1 MDLFRYFIRFLYKI
15 RWYLIILPIISLIV
29 AWFLTRNMEHIYDTN
44 TTIYTGMIT
53 GYNLEGTTGSVG
65 GNSQTN
71 ITNLMLIVTTDN
83 TIHEVALRLFG
94 RCMMYGN
101 PNKDNNYISAE
112 HFRQLNAT
120 VPPEV
125 KALINRNSEDQTY
138 ANLKAYEKPTQ
149 NNYIFGLL
157 NYHQYFGIDNITSR
171 LKVLQLDQSDII
183 DIGYSANDAG
193 IAFNTLDILNKV
205 FARQYQQ
212 LRFGETN
219 NVIRFFEKEV
229 ARLYKVL
236 SNAEDDLIR
245 YNISKK
251 IINYEEQTKALTGLE
266 AQQQNFRNDQLMNYT
281 TSKALLDYLER
292 QLGNRAQ
299 VIRSN
304 REFTNQVRD
313 ISRIQSRIS
322 NLRIM
327 SSEGGGQNNESQ
339 EELAKAQRDLQKATG
354 RVTQLTKDIE
364 ASTFSTETGVKAN
377 DMLERWLEQ
386 LLLMEKTKA
395 EMTATDIMKENLER
409 QYLFYAPIG
418 ATIERKVRHIS
429 FIEGNYME
437 MLKALNAARMRQRN
451 LQMSTATLRVLNPPM
466 FPLNAQPT
474 NRIMILLG
482 SLLLTFMLTALWF
495 LIIEMLDRTLRDRMR
510 SERITQIPV
519 MGCFPKE
526 SNLRYRRFN
535 KTIADMAMKQLS
547 KSLLPH
553 FKEGQQNVLN
563 FFKEGQQNVLNLIST
578 DSGNGKSYL
587 AQELEN
593 YWISIG
599 LEVRRLTYDE
609 DFLAEDSKFI
619 LAKDIKD
626 LCPDILPNEIA
637 IVEYPNMDDNSISPA
652 LLNMGTINLM
662 VTRANRTWKDIDQK
676 ALKELQT
683 MLDDDHKDT
692 LFMYLTEASRYAVEE
707 FVGQLPPYTRF
718 NNFVYRISQ
727 LGLTATEN
735 EHSL

>member
-1 MDLFRYFIRFLYKI
+1 MDLFRYLVRFLYKI
-15 RWYLIILPIISLIV
+15 RWYLVILPMIALIV
-29 AWFLTRNMEHIYDTN
+29 AWFMTRHMERIYDTN

-53 GYNLEGTTGSVG
+53 GYNLEGGSGVAG
-65 GNSQTN
+65 GNQQTN
-71 ITNLMLIVTTDN
+71 ITNWMLIITTDN
-83 TIHEVALRLFG
+83 TIHEVSLRLLA
-94 RCMMYGN
+94 RCLMYGN

-112 HFRQLNAT
+112 HFRQLSAT
-120 VPPEV
+120 VPAEV
-125 KALINRNSEDQTY
+125 KALVNHNSESQTY
-138 ANLKAYEKPTQ
+138 ANLKAYEKPSQ
-149 NNYIFGLL
+149 ENYLFSLL
-157 NYHQYFGIDNITSR
+157 NYHPYFGINNITSR
-171 LKVLQLDQSDII
+171 LKVLQLNRSDII

-193 IAFNTLDILNKV
+193 IAYNTLDILNEV

-212 LRFGETN
+212 IRFGETG
-219 NVIRFFEKEV
+219 NVIKFFEKEV
-229 ARLYKVL
+229 ARLYRIL

-245 YNISKK
+245 YNVSKK
-251 IINYEEQTKALTGLE
+251 IINYDEQTKALTGLE

-281 TSKALLDYLER
+281 RAKHLLDYLER

-304 REFTNQVRD
+304 QEFTNQVKD

-322 NLRIM
+322 NLRLM
-327 SSEGGGQNNESQ
+327 SSEGGGMDTESQ
-339 EELAKAQRDLQKATG
+339 IELAKAQRDLQAATG
-354 RVTQLTKDIE
+354 RVTELTKDIE
-364 ASTFSTETGVKAN
+364 ASTYSTETGVKAN
-377 DMLERWLEQ
+377 EMLSRWLEQ
-386 LLLMEKTKA
+386 LLLLEKTKA
-395 EMTATDIMKENLER
+395 EMTATDIMKQSLDK
-409 QYLFYAPIG
+409 QYYFYAPIG
-418 ATIERKVRHIS
+418 ATLDRKARHIG

-437 MLKALNAARMRQRN
+437 MLKALNSARLRQRN
-451 LQMSTATLRVLNPPM
+451 LQMSTASLRVLNPPM

-482 SLLLTFMLTALWF
+482 AFMLTFMLTALWF

-519 MGCFPKE
+519 MGCYPKE

-547 KSLLPH
+547 KALLPH
-553 FKEGQQNVLN
+553 FQ
-563 FFKEGQQNVLNLIST
+563 EGQQNVLNLIST
-578 DSGNGKSYL
+578 DTGNGKSYL

-599 LEVRRLTYDE
+599 LQVRRLTYDE

-619 LAKDIKD
+619 LAKGIKD
-626 LCPDILPNEIA
+626 LCPDILPDEIA
-637 IVEYPNMDDNSISPA
+637 IIEYPNLDENSISPA
-652 LLNMGTINLM
+652 LLNIGTVNLM
-662 VTRANRTWKDIDQK
+662 VTRANRTWKDVDQK
-676 ALKELQT
+676 ALKEVQA
-683 MLDDDHKDT
+683 MLDEEHKDT

-707 FVGQLPPYTRF
+707 FVGQLPPYTKF

-735 EHSL
+735 EHGK

>member
-1 MDLFRYFIRFLYKI
+1 MDLFRYLVRFLYKI
-15 RWYLIILPIISLIV
+15 RWYLVILPLIALVV
-29 AWFLTRNMEHIYDTN
+29 AWFLTRNMERIYDTN

-53 GYNLEGTTGSVG
+53 GYNIEGGTGAAG
-65 GNSQTN
+65 GNAQTN
-71 ITNLMLIVTTDN
+71 ITNLMLIITTDN
-83 TIHEVALRLFG
+83 TIHEVSLRLFA

-120 VPPEV
+120 VPAEV
-125 KALINRNSEDQTY
+125 KGLINHNSEAQTY
-138 ANLKAYEKPTQ
+138 ANLKAYEKPSQ
-149 NNYIFGLL
+149 DNYLFGIL
-157 NYHQYFGIDNITSR
+157 NYHPYFGINNITAR
-171 LKVLQLDQSDII
+171 LKVLQLNNSDII

-193 IAFNTLDILNKV
+193 IAYNTLDILNEV

-212 LRFGETN
+212 IRFGETN
-219 NVIRFFEKEV
+219 NVIKFFEREV
-229 ARLYKVL
+229 ARLYRIL
-236 SNAEDDLIR
+236 TNAEDDLIR
-245 YNISKK
+245 YNISKR
-251 IINYEEQTKALTGLE
+251 IINYEEQTKQLTVLE

-292 QLGNRAQ
+292 QFGNRAQ

-304 REFTNQVRD
+304 KEFTSQVRD

-322 NLRIM
+322 NLRLM
-327 SSEGGGQNNESQ
+327 SSEGGNNNESQ
-339 EELAKAQRDLQKATG
+339 EELAKAQRDLQAATG

-364 ASTFSTETGVKAN
+364 ASTYSTETGVKAN
-377 DMLERWLEQ
+377 DMLSRWLEQ
-386 LLLMEKTKA
+386 LLLLEKTKA
-395 EMTATDIMKENLER
+395 EMTATDIMKKNLDD

-418 ATIERKVRHIS
+418 ATLDRKDRHIG

-437 MLKALNAARMRQRN
+437 MLKALNAARLRQRN
-451 LQMSTATLRVLNPPM
+451 LQMTTATLRVLNPPM

-474 NRIMILLG
+474 NRLMILLG
-482 SLLLTFMLTALWF
+482 AFMLTFMLTALWF
-495 LIIEMLDRTLRDRMR
+495 LIIELLDRTLRDRMR
-510 SERITQIPV
+510 SERITKIPV
-519 MGCFPKE
+519 MGCYPKE

-547 KSLLPH
+547 KALLPH
-553 FKEGQQNVLN
+553 FQ
-563 FFKEGQQNVLNLIST
+563 EGQQNVLNLIST

-599 LEVRRLTYDE
+599 LQVRRLTYDE
-609 DFLAEDSKFI
+609 DFLAEDSRFI

-626 LCPDILPNEIA
+626 LCPDILPEEIA
-637 IVEYPNMDDNSISPA
+637 IVEYPNLDENSISPG
-652 LLNMGTINLM
+652 LLNMGTVNLM
-662 VTRANRTWKDIDQK
+662 VTRANRTWKDVDQK
-676 ALKELQT
+676 ALKEVQA
-683 MLDDDHKDT
+683 MLDDEHKNS

-707 FVGQLPPYTRF
+707 FVGQLPPYTKF
-718 NNFVYRISQ
+718 NNFVYRMSQ

-735 EHSL
+735 EHAK

>member
-1 MDLFRYFIRFLYKI
+1 MDLFRYLVRFLYKI
-15 RWYLIILPIISLIV
+15 RWYLVILPLIALIV
-29 AWFLTRNMEHIYDTN
+29 AWFLTRNMERIYDTN

-53 GYNLEGTTGSVG
+53 GYNIEGGSGAAG
-65 GNSQTN
+65 GNAQTN
-71 ITNLMLIVTTDN
+71 ITNLMLIITTDN
-83 TIHEVALRLFG
+83 TIHEVSLRLFA

-101 PNKDNNYISAE
+101 LNKDNNYISAE

-120 VPPEV
+120 VPPDV
-125 KALINRNSEDQTY
+125 KALINHNSESQTY
-138 ANLKAYEKPTQ
+138 ANLKAYEKPSQ
-149 NNYIFGLL
+149 DNYLFGIM
-157 NYHQYFGIDNITSR
+157 NYHPYFGINQITSR
-171 LKVLQLDQSDII
+171 LKVLQLNNSDII

-193 IAFNTLDILNKV
+193 IAYNTLDILNEV

-212 LRFGETN
+212 IRFGETN
-219 NVIRFFEKEV
+219 NVIKFFEREV
-229 ARLYKVL
+229 ARLYRIL
-236 SNAEDDLIR
+236 TNAEDDLIR

-251 IINYEEQTKALTGLE
+251 IINYGEQTKQLTVLE
-266 AQQQNFRNDQLMNYT
+266 MQQQNFRNDQLMNYT

-299 VIRSN
+299 IIRSN
-304 REFTNQVRD
+304 KEFTSQVRD

-322 NLRIM
+322 NLKLM
-327 SSEGGGQNNESQ
+327 SSEGGNNNESQ

-364 ASTFSTETGVKAN
+364 ASTYSTETGVKAN
-377 DMLERWLEQ
+377 DMLSRWLEQ
-386 LLLMEKTKA
+386 LLLLEKTKA
-395 EMTATDIMKENLER
+395 EMTATDIMKKNLDD

-418 ATIERKVRHIS
+418 ATLDRKDRHIG

-437 MLKALNAARMRQRN
+437 MLKALNAARLRQRN

-474 NRIMILLG
+474 NRLMILLG
-482 SLLLTFMLTALWF
+482 AFLLTFMLTALWF

-510 SERITQIPV
+510 SERITKVPV
-519 MGCFPKE
+519 MGCYPKE

-535 KTIADMAMKQLS
+535 KTISDMAMKQLS
-547 KSLLPH
+547 KALLPH
-553 FKEGQQNVLN
+553 FQ
-563 FFKEGQQNVLNLIST
+563 EGQQNVLNLIST

-599 LEVRRLTYDE
+599 LQVRRLTYDE

-619 LAKDIKD
+619 LARGIKD
-626 LCPDILPNEIA
+626 LCPDILPEEIA
-637 IVEYPNMDDNSISPA
+637 IIEYPNLDDNSISPA
-652 LLNMGTINLM
+652 LLNMGTVNLM
-662 VTRANRTWKDIDQK
+662 VTRANRTWKDVDQK
-676 ALKELQT
+676 ALKEVQA
-683 MLDDDHKDT
+683 MLDEEHKDT

-718 NNFVYRISQ
+718 NNFVYRMSQ

-735 EHSL
+735 EHAK